1 MDDETT
7 GSTTS
12 DSGTPAP
19 PGKRR
24 LRGGLR
30 VSALLSRLNA
40 PAPRREELEIEGAAE
55 LNRAIAPSMERL
67 KAEVP
72 HASSPEE
79 AWRTIESELE
89 EPVPDPDAEVPQ
101 HPVYSGDALV
111 YYQLRRHYGSP
122 SGAGSFRQGWR
133 PGSGTASRPSLAG
146 RVPEGRL

>member
-1 MDDETT
+1 MDDETA
-7 GSTTS
+7 GSTTT
-12 DSGTPAP
+12 DTRAPAP
-19 PGKRR
+19 PAKRR
-24 LRGGLR
+24 LRGGGR

-79 AWRTIESELE
+79 AWRAIEGELE
-89 EPVPDPDAEVPQ
+89 EPLADPDAEVPS

-133 PGSGTASRPSLAG
+133 PGSGGGSLPPILG
-146 RVPEGRL
+146 G